1 MNLFFCPEVLQQ
13 KFYLNDIESNHCKN
27 VLRKKINDIIDI
39 FDGKGTFHKVQITSI
54 IRNKVKFKIIKTSE
68 EVPKKYN
75 LHIAISPLKKVSRF
89 ENFIEK
95 SSEIGIDQITPL
107 FCFNSEKHNI
117 NYERLNNIIISAL
130 KQSKRAT
137 IPKLNNAEKFE
148 DFIKKKFKSN
158 KYIATCNTNFKK
170 ELLSKM
176 IEKSKNIIIL
186 IGPEGGFTNIEIEL
200 ASNNNFNFASLGRNT
215 LRTETSGIVACQT
228 VKIINDEN

>member
-54 IRNKVKFKIIKTSE
+54 IRNKVKFKIIKTSKE
-68 EVPKKYN
+68 INKKYY

-95 SSEIGIDQITPL
+95 STEIGIDQITPL
-107 FCFNSEKHNI
+107 FCINSEKHNI

-148 DFIKKKFKSN
+148 DFIKKNFKSK

-170 ELLSKM
+170 ELLSKT
-176 IEKSKNIIIL
+176 IRKSKNIIIL

-200 ASNNNFNFASLGRNT
+200 ASNNNFNFVSLGRNT

>member
-27 VLRKKINDIIDI
+27 VLRKKKNDIIDI
-39 FDGKGTFHKVQITSI
+39 FDGKGKFYKVQITSI
-54 IRNKVKFKIIKTSE
+54 IRNKVKFKIIKTSK
-68 EVPKKYN
+68 EVSKKYN

-95 SSEIGIDQITPL
+95 CSEIGIDHITPL

-117 NYERLNNIIISAL
+117 NYKRLNKIIISAL

-148 DFIKKKFKSN
+148 DFIKKKFKSK
-158 KYIATCNTNFKK
+158 KYIATCNTNLKK

-186 IGPEGGFTNIEIEL
+186 IGPEGGFTNNEIEL
-200 ASNNNFNFASLGRNT
+200 ASNNNFNFVSLGRNT